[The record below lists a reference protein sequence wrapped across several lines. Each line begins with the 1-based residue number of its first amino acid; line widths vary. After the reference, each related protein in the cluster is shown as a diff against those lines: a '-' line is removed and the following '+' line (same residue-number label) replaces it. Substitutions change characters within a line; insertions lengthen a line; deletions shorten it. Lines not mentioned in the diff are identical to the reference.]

1 MLWCIE
7 KPHSVKAIDVSSHL
21 IRKLGER
28 ARRYSPRLV
37 KGDSQLISVLTFS
50 AFEF

>member
-28 ARRYSPRLV
+28 VKEIFSHIS

-50 AFEF
+50 AFDF